1 MQVPRLHG
9 VGVVVELNVPD
20 EPVELGVAAH
30 VVGRAGEGGHL
41 PLQDGDGPGERH
53 STGRV

>member
-1 MQVPRLHG
+1 MNVPWLHG

-30 VVGRAGEGGHL
+30 IEGGAGEGGHL
-41 PLQDGDGPGERH
+41 ASQEGAGAGEGDSG
-53 STGRV
+53 GRV

>member
-41 PLQDGDGPGERH
+41 PLQDGHGPRQRH
-53 STGRV
+53 STSRV